1 MDTGRCDGGRGDGQ
15 GVVADRWI
23 PGGCDRISRG
33 PRKFKHLGLWGPAR
47 KLTSS
52 CSYQPGGSGLL
63 RNWSIRA
70 KAAAATLDESSR
82 NKSASSVTR
91 RKPVRSPSS
100 IDSGYES
107 LNTSGRSSPTNAS
120 SADESTTPAAP
131 PIEAVQARILKDASR
146 AFFGQ
151 INNHSQAA
159 KEKMR
164 CLRVARL
171 VASDRTV
178 DAEE

>member
-1 MDTGRCDGGRGDGQ
+1 MGPGSQ
-15 GVVADRWI
+15 ADF
-23 PGGCDRISRG
+23 SY
-33 PRKFKHLGLWGPAR
+33 
-47 KLTSS
+47 
-52 CSYQPGGSGLL
+52 SYQPGGSGLL
-63 RNWSIRA
+63 RTWSIRA

-82 NKSASSVTR
+82 NRTASSTTR
-91 RKPVRSPSS
+91 RKTVRSPSS

-107 LNTSGRSSPTNAS
+107 LTTSGRSSPTNAS
-120 SADESTTPAAP
+120 SADESTSPAAP

-171 VASDRTV
+171 VTSDRTV